1 MTIAHLQD
9 TVTLNNGVKM
19 PQFGLGV
26 WKVKEGDEA
35 YNAVKHAITHGYRAI
50 DTAAAYKNEESVGQA
65 IKDSGV
71 PREELFITT
80 KVWNSD
86 QGYESTLRAF
96 DESLSKLGLDY
107 LDLYLIHWPV
117 AGKYKDTWKALE
129 KLYVDGKVR
138 AIGVCNFHIHHL
150 EDLLADATVVPAVN
164 QVEFHP
170 QLSQEPLRAFCK
182 AQGILFEGWSPLGNG
197 KLLDNTTI
205 QVIADKYNKSVAQV
219 ILRWHIQQGAITI
232 PKSVTPSRIE
242 ENADIFDF
250 ELTVMDMDT
259 INGLNKNER
268 FGADPD
274 NFNF

>member
-9 TVTLNNGVKM
+9 TVTLNNGVNM

-96 DESLSKLGLDY
+96 DESLAKLGLDY

-129 KLYVDGKVR
+129 KLYADGKVR

-150 EDLLADATVVPAVN
+150 EDLLTDATVVPAVN

-205 QVIADKYNKSVAQV
+205 KVIADKYNKTVAQV